1 VLAAGLGLMAGA
13 LVTLAVHRHTLAA
26 VVTRTD
32 RLETLT
38 ARLDH
43 LDALT
48 AHLDRLDALAVRLDQ
63 LEALAVR
70 LDQLDQAARAQHH
83 ANLAHQQ
90 RLHWELL
97 SKAID
102 DPELAEVL
110 DLYETPV
117 SPKQRRQYLFANAL
131 YTNALF
137 YLRIG
142 NISREEFHG
151 YVRGILQ
158 NPVVREY
165 WYATRHQ
172 RATIA
177 EDSDEAELG
186 RLVDELLGQLEEAET
201 EEWWVVGEPPGA

>member
-1 VLAAGLGLMAGA
+1 MGTLSFGARGPGTAVAAGLGLMTGA
-13 LVTLAVHRHTLAA
+13 LVTLAVHRQALATLT
-26 VVTRTD
+26 TRLERLESLATRLD
-32 RLETLT
+32 RLETL
-38 ARLDH
+38 AS
-43 LDALT
+43 
-48 AHLDRLDALAVRLDQ
+48 
-63 LEALAVR
+63 R
-70 LDQLDQAARAQHH
+70 LDQLDRAARAQHH

-110 DLYETPV
+110 DLYEPPV
-117 SPKQRRQYLFANAL
+117 SPGRRRQYLFANAL

-137 YLRIG
+137 YYRIG

-151 YVRGILQ
+151 FVRGILQ

-165 WYATRHQ
+165 WYATSHQ

-177 EDSDEAELG
+177 DDSDEAELG
-186 RLVDELLGQLEEAET
+186 RMVDELLAQLEEADGD
-201 EEWWVVGEPPGA
+201 EWWVVGEPPEAPE

>member
-1 VLAAGLGLMAGA
+1 MATQKHGIRGLVPAVAAALGAAAGA
-13 LVTLAVHRHTLAA
+13 L
-26 VVTRTD
+26 
-32 RLETLT
+32 
-38 ARLDH
+38 
-43 LDALT
+43 
-48 AHLDRLDALAVRLDQ
+48 
-63 LEALAVR
+63 
-70 LDQLDQAARAQHH
+70 AARAAHRNATELLRLRVECLEQTAHSQRH
-83 ANLAHQQ
+83 TDLASQQ

-110 DLYETPV
+110 DLFEVPV

-137 YLRIG
+137 YRRLG
-142 NISREEFHG
+142 NITQEEFFG

-158 NPVVREY
+158 NPVVKEY

-177 EDSDEAELG
+177 DDSDEAEAG
-186 RLVDELLGQLEEAET
+186 RVVDELLTQLEENESEA
-201 EEWWVVGEPPGA
+201 WWVVGEPPLD